1 MFIQAKIDLIKIF
14 FEMIKINVTHTTIFC
29 DIFLLKLLIKVEE
42 KQKD

>member
-14 FEMIKINVTHTTIFC
+14 LEMIKINVTHTMIFC
-29 DIFLLKLLIKVEE
+29 HIFLFKLLIKVEE